1 MNTDPDSTEPDDDHH
16 ELRAIAAFIGWSI
29 LYVLLRAVA
38 LLILIAMI
46 AALAFRALQLA
57 GVL

>member
-1 MNTDPDSTEPDDDHH
+1 MNTEPDNTEPADDHE

-38 LLILIAMI
+38 LLILVAAI

-57 GVL
+57 GAL